1 MWLRRL
7 GAAIAAVAIVIIAVI
22 VRAAIDDRG
31 QDPASSRPGSITGKS
46 GPLLA
51 CLPELAGPCAE
62 IGGVRV
68 RVESWKQTLDTI
80 GTADEPDAWVTFSP
94 LDTLT
99 HWTAPPTPLAG
110 SDLVVVAPPERT
122 ATLETGCAGRELWT
136 CIGNAAGGPWSAL
149 GGPASWGPLRPGID
163 DPATSA
169 TGLLSLGAASS
180 AFFGRA
186 DYTNRDLAADD
197 AFADW
202 FVRLVSAV
210 PANATSDA
218 LTLLLQ
224 RPSALALAAT
234 TAQRFDASVGSRR
247 AQFTATYPGPMAR
260 AEVVLA
266 VRSGALG
273 SGALDRLTSAL
284 REAGWAAPGT
294 GGAQLPGGATLVRLA
309 ELWREDR

>member
-7 GAAIAAVAIVIIAVI
+7 GAAIAAIAVVIIAVV
-22 VRAAIDDRG
+22 VRAAIDEGDG
-31 QDPASSRPGSITGKS
+31 SPAHIGPGTVTGTS
-46 GPLLA
+46 GPLVA
-51 CLPELAGPCAE
+51 CLPELAGPCSE

-68 RVESWKQTLDTI
+68 RVEPWKQTLDTI
-80 GTADEPDAWVTFSP
+80 GTAEEPDAWVTFAPFDSM
-94 LDTLT
+94 TR
-99 HWTAPPTPLAG
+99 WSAPPASLAG
-110 SDLVVVAPPERT
+110 SDLVIVTQPER
-122 ATLETGCAGRELWT
+122 ADALVAGCAGAQLWT
-136 CIGNAAGGPWSAL
+136 CIGNAAGGPWSAI
-149 GGPASWGPLRPGID
+149 GGQASWGPLRPGID
-163 DPATSA
+163 DPGTS
-169 TGLLSLGAASS
+169 TVGLLSLAAASTT
-180 AFFGRA
+180 FFGRA
-186 DYTNRDLAADD
+186 DFTNRDLTADD

-234 TAQRFDASVGSRR
+234 TAQRFEASVGSRR

-266 VRSGALG
+266 MRSAEFPA
-273 SGALDRLTSAL
+273 GALDRLRAAL
-284 REAGWAAPGT
+284 REAGWADAGS
-294 GGAQLPGGATLVRLA
+294 GASQLPSGATLVRLA